1 MKTNN
6 APTFL
11 ETLKKGI
18 DKMGG
23 VPKTIYADAEG
34 SWHNKAVKQYL
45 QDNNIRLIETLAH
58 AAVVERAIRTIKH
71 MVYTRIETAKKKN
84 DETLRWV
91 DVLYPVLLTYNIKM
105 KHSAT
110 KMTPNEAKKPGNT
123 LDVKLNLEMH
133 RHKTRLYPNIEVGD
147 YVRLYRKK
155 DKLDKERVPVWSKD
169 KYKVLEI
176 TESMGQ
182 KLYTVDKKEYGREPT
197 YVRSE
202 ILLVN

>member
-1 MKTNN
+1 
-6 APTFL
+6 
-11 ETLKKGI
+11 
-18 DKMGG
+18 MGG
-23 VPKTIYADAEG
+23 FPKTIYSDSEG
-34 SWHNKAVKQYL
+34 SLHNKAVKQYL
-45 QDNNIRLIETLAH
+45 QDHNIRLLVTLSH
-58 AAVVERAIRTIKH
+58 APVVERAIRTIKN
-71 MVYTRIETAKKKN
+71 MVYTRIETAKKKH
-84 DETLRWV
+84 DEVKRWV
-91 DVLYPVLLTYNIKM
+91 DVLYPVLLTYNAKQ

-110 KMTPNEAKKPGNT
+110 KMTPNEAKKPANA

-182 KLYTVDKKEYGREPT
+182 KLYTVDKKEYGRQPT

>member
-1 MKTNN
+1 
-6 APTFL
+6 
-11 ETLKKGI
+11 
-18 DKMGG
+18 
-23 VPKTIYADAEG
+23 
-34 SWHNKAVKQYL
+34 
-45 QDNNIRLIETLAH
+45 
-58 AAVVERAIRTIKH
+58 
-71 MVYTRIETAKKKN
+71 
-84 DETLRWV
+84 
-91 DVLYPVLLTYNIKM
+91 
-105 KHSAT
+105 
-110 KMTPNEAKKPGNT
+110 
-123 LDVKLNLEMH
+123 MH

-182 KLYTVDKKEYGREPT
+182 QLFTVDKKEYGREPT